1 MEYTCPFC
9 DYTDTA
15 RESVEAHISGSSNSL
30 HVGKVGRMYRSEIEE
45 EAEPETIRERVL
57 SNGSAHARQSEI
69 DDVREQTQAVA
80 ELTEGLVERV
90 EELEE
95 VAEGLVERVEELEKQ
110 TSDIEERQEE
120 IGVAVSTVS
129 ELTERVDNTEAAVK
143 NIDGLLW
150 KRRRLEL
157 DCPECPRNQ
166 TNTLDISEGGELF
179 CRRCGLRPV
188 AGQID

>member
-30 HVGKVGRMYRSEIEE
+30 HVGKVGRMYRTEIEE
-45 EAEPETIRERVL
+45 EGEPETIKERVM
-57 SNGSAHARQSEI
+57 SSGPEHARQSEI

-80 ELTEGLVERV
+80 ELAEDLAERV
-90 EELEE
+90 EDLEE
-95 VAEGLVERVEELEKQ
+95 VAEDLAERVEDLEEE
-110 TSDIEERQEE
+110 TSSLSERQEE

-129 ELTERVDNTEAAVK
+129 ELTERVDSTEAAVK
-143 NIDGLLW
+143 NIDGLLS

-157 DCPECPRNQ
+157 DCPECPR
-166 TNTLDISEGGELF
+166 TNTLDMSEGGELF
-179 CRRCGLRPV
+179 CRKCGLRPV

>member
-57 SNGSAHARQSEI
+57 SNGPAHARQSEL
-69 DDVREQTQAVA
+69 DDLREQTQAVA
-80 ELTEGLVERV
+80 ELTEDLAERV

-95 VAEGLVERVEELEKQ
+95 VAGDLTERVESLEKQ

-120 IGVAVSTVS
+120 IGATVSTVG
-129 ELTERVDNTEAAVK
+129 ELTERVHSTEEAIK
-143 NIDGLLW
+143 NIDAVVSD
-150 KRRRLEL
+150 RRRLEL
-157 DCPECPRNQ
+157 SCPECFEM
-166 TNTLDISEGGELF
+166 NTLDTSEGGELF
-179 CRRCGLRPV
+179 CRQCGLRPV